1 MRARTGCQACR
12 ERHIKCIRDN
22 PADRCQKCIENDRS
36 CYQTA
41 RHRFRPVT
49 SVNLKTDDDRTIKQ
63 NLVYDP
69 SQKWVDIPS
78 QVEFVDDHK
87 DNGMSEQSDSTQV
100 EAPKSER
107 SIATTIMDK
116 EVQGTAKV
124 IDVPANDFFS
134 TPEIAHQATVPGRLM
149 NGASISAMLN
159 SPEDTV
165 GTLALK
171 SPSHTSKRSH
181 SDVFES
187 PMLFNPT
194 TTPNMGGLAAW
205 PFHTRREAQLF
216 HYYVKSTAP
225 WVDVLDPLEHFGKEV
240 PRRVP
245 FYPILANAIYAL
257 SARHMA
263 MLTNSD
269 DSDSPHYADNCLQIL
284 IKSIDDPFAHW
295 DENLLVAVVILRLHE
310 ELSHDDDIRC
320 HLFGTRKM
328 LDSVSAFAA
337 DGGLR
342 EAASWVSLR
351 QHIYVSLTEQQP
363 LDITLQNFRHSAVF
377 NEGSTRNED
386 WSNRIVFIFGT
397 ILDYAFG
404 PALTPAPERWH
415 ELEAEVRNWYDTKP
429 WDFAPLW
436 QNLEPETRYVVSTPA
451 SVPGTATTP
460 KDAPPSYLAR
470 TDSINSYPIKPW
482 PELLMAHR
490 AQVTGLQYYHLAR
503 VVLAIYDPTL
513 TRLGF
518 GSLRARKQ
526 CERIV
531 LDGVRHIVGL
541 ASSNEDVTNAI
552 FEASHI
558 LKTCGGYLKDEGEQ
572 NAAVAFLERAQ
583 QRMGWT
589 TSKTIAELRTQWSA
603 EKG

>member
-1 MRARTGCQACR
+1 M
-12 ERHIKCIRDN
+12 
-22 PADRCQKCIENDRS
+22 
-36 CYQTA
+36 
-41 RHRFRPVT
+41 
-49 SVNLKTDDDRTIKQ
+49 NLKTDDDRTIKQ
-63 NLVYDP
+63 NLVYDVT
-69 SQKWVDIPS
+69 QKWVDIPS
-78 QVEFVDDHK
+78 QVEFVGDGK
-87 DNGMSEQSDSTQV
+87 DNSTGERPDSTHIERARSEPPV
-100 EAPKSER
+100 TITAIDEGTLGLAKLDAVPVGDLLFAPETVQQPLVQPR
-107 SIATTIMDK
+107 IA
-116 EVQGTAKV
+116 
-124 IDVPANDFFS
+124 
-134 TPEIAHQATVPGRLM
+134 

-165 GTLALK
+165 GALVLK
-171 SPSHTSKRSH
+171 SPSYASKRSYG
-181 SDVFES
+181 DVFQS
-187 PMLFNPT
+187 PSLFNPT
-194 TTPNMGGLAAW
+194 TTPNMGGSAAW
-205 PFHTRREAQLF
+205 PIQNRREAQLF
-216 HYYVKSTAP
+216 HYYIKSAAP

-245 FYPILANAIYAL
+245 YYPILANAIYAL
-257 SARHMA
+257 SSRHMA
-263 MLTNSD
+263 MLTNTD
-269 DSDSPHYADNCLQIL
+269 DSDSPHYADKCLQIL
-284 IKSIDDPFAHW
+284 IKSMDDPFAHW
-295 DENLLVAVVILRLHE
+295 DENLLAAVVILRLHE

-320 HLFGTRKM
+320 HLFGTRKI

-377 NEGSTRNED
+377 NEGSMRNED

-404 PALTPAPERWH
+404 PTLTPAPERWH
-415 ELEAEVRNWYDTKP
+415 ALEAEVRNWYDMKP

-436 QNLEPETRYVVSTPA
+436 QNLEPETKYVVSTPA

-460 KDAPPSYLAR
+460 KNAPPSQSGR
-470 TDSINSYPIKPW
+470 PDSINSYPIKPW

-503 VVLAIYDPTL
+503 VVLAIYDPAL

-526 CERIV
+526 CEKIV
-531 LDGVRHIVGL
+531 LDGMRHIVGL

-558 LKTCGGYLKDEGEQ
+558 LKTCGGYLKEEGEQ
-572 NAAVAFLERAQ
+572 NATIAFLERAQ

-589 TSKTIAELRTQWSA
+589 TSKTIAELRSQWSA
-603 EKG
+603 EK